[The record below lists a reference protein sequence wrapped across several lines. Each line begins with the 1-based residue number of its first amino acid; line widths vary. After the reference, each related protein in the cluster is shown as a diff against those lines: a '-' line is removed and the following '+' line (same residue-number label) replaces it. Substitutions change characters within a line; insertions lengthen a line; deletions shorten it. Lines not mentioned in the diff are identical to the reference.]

1 MNLEQIGRKY
11 KISDSFLNSKE
22 DAFLIAATSIDD
34 LISKVQGNV
43 SKVELTD
50 NLKKLSEFLRDVKNS
65 SF

>member
-1 MNLEQIGRKY
+1 MNLGQIGQKY
-11 KISDSFLNSKE
+11 RISDSYLNSKE

-34 LISKVQGNV
+34 LIIKIQNNV
-43 SKVELTD
+43 SKGELTE

>member
-1 MNLEQIGRKY
+1 MNLGQIGQKY
-11 KISDSFLNSKE
+11 RISDSYLNSKE

-34 LISKVQGNV
+34 LVTKVQGNV
-43 SKVELTD
+43 SKGELTE

>member
-1 MNLEQIGRKY
+1 MNLGQIGQKY
-11 KISDSFLNSKE
+11 RISDSYLNSKE

-34 LISKVQGNV
+34 LVAKVQGNV
-43 SKVELTD
+43 SKGELTE